1 MLPQMNTT
9 TYSVPSNASQSQ
21 NAGAALFGV
30 GAPASTAAPTNPGAA
45 LFGGA
50 DATPAPAPPEANPF
64 ADPSGSVT
72 SGSATPAQSIG
83 GDVNPFA
90 ADPIPEGPQ
99 KVFSPLGGSAV
110 GTPHRGSI
118 VAEGLTEVKT
128 TAEEVNPFSDGTTA
142 SVKSPP
148 VPDANPFADDSAA
161 APIPI
166 AKAETENPFGDV
178 PGPPAVLAKQDS
190 AFSVKSNKS
199 TASAASKE
207 LVKEMVGGL
216 DVSNAD
222 MIDKLENATTPTGPK
237 KPESAQSTDT
247 ESDTESESEGKNKV
261 DDEDD
266 DDEEVIDTKP
276 TVIKTESNKVETK
289 VESESDTET
298 ETEEAALP
306 PKVEEERKV
315 EEKKESDSDSDS
327 EVEAPAPA
335 PQSSST
341 PGLMT
346 GGTAAGLFDVSSSGT
361 GYAVEGTAASIFS
374 AGDGEAKP
382 GLSTG
387 HAIFTDAPSVPDI
400 QSTGAAIFGIGDESA
415 AGSTGAAI
423 FDISAPTA
431 QPCHGEMSGWDEAFD
446 KKFDT
451 ASTAVMNPNVAFDAF
466 GSNAPQPT
474 PFGYP
479 GVDAA
484 QDDTAFCDSFGMASL
499 EADLNNPFKSD
510 GLPGP
515 GGKKSGDGESPDS
528 ILFEADTSKPLDP
541 WPGLTYDGDGWE
553 MFIRHPPKKKITA
566 QRYWKKVWVRIV
578 MQADTPAVL
587 LINPKDDKDPIQEL
601 PLQAAYSLSEI
612 SHQVFD
618 QFTKV
623 FTIKLQYI
631 FYKERAGIRPGQ
643 VTKMQK
649 LTDKIGALAKAV
661 EDADLKGV
669 KTFASDM
676 KKLGVPLEH
685 APQISELL
693 KLASFNYEDMKM
705 FSSIIEEKLFRVEVN
720 RDKAL
725 TYKTEECQLTAVE
738 EVLVD
743 QDAEGHVSRKI
754 CRVRVFFLSFLTG
767 MPMVELG
774 VNDMTRIGK
783 EVVGRHDILPVPTEQ
798 WIRYEDI
805 HFHSIVDKKEF
816 DKNDHIIKFKP
827 PDACYLEIMR
837 FRVRPP
843 RARELPMQARCNFI
857 ISGQKVEIR
866 ADMMIPYP
874 HTKAWGQVPCEDV
887 AMRIPLPECW
897 IYQFRTEKA
906 HISFSSLAAGNIAL
920 SSRMG
925 SVKSAHRRAGKVKG
939 LERFLG
945 TMETQAQELMET
957 SSGEAKYEHQHK
969 SIVWRVGRLP
979 KLGQG
984 SYTNHE
990 FICKLQ
996 LTSYDQMP
1004 ETFEK
1009 NFYVEFTQPATTV
1022 SNTVLRSVSINPQPE
1037 DPPEKFVKYLARH
1050 EYKLEIE
1057 FSEKQTNSYLVAAKL
1072 PVKEPSPPPSEQGD
1086 PDFPEERQAD
1096 SDSDSD

>member
-1 MLPQMNTT
+1 MGTPNPFMFGDQNPMNNAYMASGGGVNPYMAQGQAQQFGYNQYGAMQGANPYAAYNNMPGFPGQPQPNMFGGYNDPYGQFGGQMGQMAQMNTT

-50 DATPAPAPPEANPF
+50 DATPAPAPTEANPF

-148 VPDANPFADDSAA
+148 VPEANPFADDSAA

-216 DVSNAD
+216 DVSTAD
-222 MIDKLENATTPTGPK
+222 MIDKLENATTPTGPN

-261 DDEDD
+261 DEEDD

-587 LINPKDDKDPIQEL
+587 LFNHKDDKDPIQEL

-743 QDAEGHVSRKI
+743 QDADGHVSRKI

-767 MPMVELG
+767 MPTVDLG

-805 HFHSIVDKKEF
+805 EFHNVVDKKAFEAE
-816 DKNDHIIKFKP
+816 DHILKFQP
-827 PDACYLEIMR
+827 PDACYIEVMR
-837 FRVRPP
+837 FRCRPP
-843 RARELPMQARCNFI
+843 RARELPVQARCQFI
-857 ISGQKVEIR
+857 ILKEKKKVEIR
-866 ADMMIPYP
+866 ADVMVPY
-874 HTKAWGQVPCEDV
+874 HATKAWGQVPCEDV
-887 AMRIPLPECW
+887 CIRIPIPEAW
-897 IYQFRTEKA
+897 VYQFRNEK
-906 HISFSSLAAGNIAL
+906 LDVT
-920 SSRMG
+920 M
-925 SVKSAHRRAGKVKG
+925 GKV
-939 LERFLG
+939 
-945 TMETQAQELMET
+945 
-957 SSGEAKYEHQHK
+957 
-969 SIVWRVGRLP
+969 I
-979 KLGQG
+979 
-984 SYTNHE
+984 
-990 FICKLQ
+990 
-996 LTSYDQMP
+996 
-1004 ETFEK
+1004 
-1009 NFYVEFTQPATTV
+1009 
-1022 SNTVLRSVSINPQPE
+1022 
-1037 DPPEKFVKYLARH
+1037 
-1050 EYKLEIE
+1050 
-1057 FSEKQTNSYLVAAKL
+1057 
-1072 PVKEPSPPPSEQGD
+1072 
-1086 PDFPEERQAD
+1086 
-1096 SDSDSD
+1096 